1 MPTCG
6 PRCVEPLCFL
16 VQRNSTVRSP
26 VNLERRCSLSKK
38 IIKCL
43 AFASPPCLH
52 VFSFF
57 FFSSFPSKNSF
68 PFYSFSPFFFFL
80 FALLFFFSFLFSF
93 PFIFSLFPP
102 FSFHFLFLFGA
113 LTVWVKRR
121 KFPPPFL
128 KPNLCGFPF
137 SYLYSLFLYFF
148 YDIIPYM
155 A

>member
-16 VQRNSTVRSP
+16 VRRNPTVRSP
-26 VNLERRCSLSKK
+26 VNQERRCSLSKK
-38 IIKCL
+38 NHKMSSHCISPL
-43 AFASPPCLH
+43 FAR
-52 VFSFF
+52 FFF
-57 FFSSFPSKNSF
+57 FFSSFSSKNSF
-68 PFYSFSPFFFFL
+68 PFYSFSPFFSFL

-102 FSFHFLFLFGA
+102 FSLHFLFLFGA

-137 SYLYSLFLYFF
+137 SYLYFLFLYFL